1 MKNKQINR
9 IGTKIQDSDVS
20 LPSYPLSCLQRD
32 QKPYGSNIFL
42 NFSSAGPVSAATP
55 PATQSE
61 RRTLVVPVQINQD
74 APPPATPASILKKT
88 STPGASSRKR
98 LMRELLEA
106 LSEPKK
112 DWWRSSPALFS
123 SGDESDDGYTGRM
136 KRKRLPS
143 SPGVSETPSHG
154 SHCEDDLSGIWS
166 SPPTDDDDDGDWEVW
181 DDDDDFKNKP

>member
-1 MKNKQINR
+1 
-9 IGTKIQDSDVS
+9 
-20 LPSYPLSCLQRD
+20 
-32 QKPYGSNIFL
+32 
-42 NFSSAGPVSAATP
+42 
-55 PATQSE
+55 
-61 RRTLVVPVQINQD
+61 
-74 APPPATPASILKKT
+74 
-88 STPGASSRKR
+88 
-98 LMRELLEA
+98 MRELLEA

-181 DDDDDFKNKP
+181 DDDDDFKNKPRGGWNTPPPDTPPDHNEIYEMLRELDNKGELD